1 MLRLAMLAILLAWVI
16 PPEHASA
23 QPGRAIIPH
32 LQEHFGLDERQ
43 VRGALGALLVYAR
56 EQLPKPEFDDLAQRI
71 PNASRIMEEVKL
83 SGVVTKPLDDIDEYE
98 QALSSLGIG
107 QPLASRIAPA
117 VVQYLGEAGFI
128 HERDILARLVD

>member
-1 MLRLAMLAILLAWVI
+1 MLRLAMLAILLAGVF
-16 PPEHASA
+16 PEHACA
-23 QPGRAIIPH
+23 QPGRAIVPY
-32 LQEHFGLDERQ
+32 LQDHFGLREAQ

-56 EQLPKPEFDDLAQRI
+56 DQLPKPEFDELAERI

-83 SGVVTKPLDDIDEYE
+83 RGIVTGPLDDLDDYE

-117 VVQYLGEAGFI
+117 VVQYLGEAGFV